1 MRFQSIKDSIA
12 VSLFSY
18 CQFYSVNGFPVSH
31 SDIKSVNLQCG
42 FPVHTS
48 DLIFGMYMPV
58 PVAHAE
64 PGMLQKFLQIA
75 QSSGMNFRGSSI

>member
-1 MRFQSIKDSIA
+1 M
-12 VSLFSY
+12 
-18 CQFYSVNGFPVSH
+18 
-31 SDIKSVNLQCG
+31 NLQCG

-58 PVAHAE
+58 PMAHAE

-75 QSSGMNFRGSSI
+75 QSSGMNFREVPSEIVSDTAFSELASSREACVTT